1 MVLLELDQ
9 VLVVASHVLG
19 CDAAAV
25 VRRTD
30 LHALEVA
37 IADHRTAAEAGDT
50 ATAAAGLLRGLVRRR
65 PFRGPNRTIAVAAT
79 LQLLALNGCDVELE
93 PVDEIDALLD
103 KVAADALTLG
113 ALADQLSLRIVPLPP
128 SKTEGTP
135 MFERFSRRARQAVV
149 LAQEEA
155 RELGHDYI
163 GTEHVL
169 LGLVREDDGIAAI
182 VLRDLG
188 ITATAIRDAVEE
200 IVGRGKG
207 SPSGHIPFT
216 PRAKKVL
223 ELALREALQLG
234 HNYIGT
240 EHVLLG
246 LVREGK
252 GVAAQILVK
261 QGAALATVRQAVIAE
276 LGESE
281 PASSEARKDAES
293 RLAGLVEFDVP
304 SGIEIR
310 VGRRKRLVRELTAL
324 FQEND
329 RLRKEVDRLNQVL
342 RDHGIDPA
350 A

>member
-1 MVLLELDQ
+1 MDLLELDE
-9 VLVVASHVLG
+9 VLVVASQVLR

-25 VRRTD
+25 VRRCD

-37 IADHRTAAEAGDT
+37 IADHHTAAEAGDT

-79 LQLLALNGCDVELE
+79 LQLLALNGCDLELE

-103 KVAADALTLG
+103 KVAAGGLTLT

-128 SKTEGTP
+128 STTEGTP
-135 MFERFSRRARQAVV
+135 MFERFSQRARQAVA

-155 RELGHDYI
+155 RDLGHDYI

-188 ITATAIRDAVEE
+188 ITATQVRTQVEE

-207 SPSGHIPFT
+207 SPAGHIPFT

-223 ELALREALQLG
+223 ELALREAMQLG

-246 LVREGK
+246 VVREEK

-261 QGAALATVRQAVIAE
+261 HGANLATVRQAVLAE
-276 LGESE
+276 LGEPDLPESRSE
-281 PASSEARKDAES
+281 TES
-293 RLAGLVEFDVP
+293 RLANLAEFDIP

-329 RLRKEVDRLNQVL
+329 KLRKEVDRLNQLL

>member
-1 MVLLELDQ
+1 MILLELDQ
-9 VLVVASHVLG
+9 VLVVASQVLH
-19 CDAAAV
+19 CDAAAA

-79 LQLLALNGCDVELE
+79 LQLLALNGCDLELE

-103 KVAADALTLG
+103 KVAADGLTLG
-113 ALADQLSLRIVPLPP
+113 ALADQLSVRIVPLPP
-128 SKTEGTP
+128 TKSKRTG
-135 MFERFSRRARQAVV
+135 MFERFSRRARQAVT

-155 RELGHDYI
+155 RDLGHDYI

-169 LGLVREDDGIAAI
+169 LGVVREEDGIAAI
-182 VLRDLG
+182 VLRGLG
-188 ITATAIRDAVEE
+188 ITPAAVRDQVVQT
-200 IVGRGKG
+200 VGRGKG
-207 SPSGHIPFT
+207 SPKGHIAFT

-240 EHVLLG
+240 EHILLG
-246 LVREGK
+246 VVREAK
-252 GVAAQILVK
+252 GVAAQILVSN
-261 QGAALATVRQAVIAE
+261 GATLGAVRQAVLSE
-276 LGESE
+276 LGEQDTR
-281 PASSEARKDAES
+281 PEARLES
-293 RLAGLVEFDVP
+293 LVEFDVP

-310 VGRRKRLVRELTAL
+310 VGRRKRLVRELNSL

>member
-1 MVLLELDQ
+1 MDLLELDQ
-9 VLVVASHVLG
+9 VLVVASQVLR

-25 VRRTD
+25 VARCD
-30 LHALEVA
+30 LHSLEVA

-79 LQLLALNGCDVELE
+79 LQLLALNGCDLELE
-93 PVDEIDALLD
+93 PVDEIDTLLD
-103 KVAADALTLG
+103 KVAADGLSLG
-113 ALADQLSLRIVPLPP
+113 ALADQLSLRIIPLQP
-128 SKTEGTP
+128 SPIEGTP

-155 RELGHDYI
+155 RDLGHDYI

-188 ITATAIRDAVEE
+188 ITATQVRAQVEE

-223 ELALREALQLG
+223 ELSLREAMQFG

-246 LVREGK
+246 VIREGK

-261 QGAALATVRQAVIAE
+261 QGANLPAVRQAILAE
-276 LGESE
+276 LGEPDPGESKAE
-281 PASSEARKDAES
+281 TES
-293 RLAGLVEFDVP
+293 RLASLVEFDIP

-329 RLRKEVDRLNQVL
+329 KLRKEVDRLSQLL
-342 RDHGIDPA
+342 REHGIDPA